1 MESNNISVY
10 KKDEVVTDK
19 NGNIHI
25 LQDSSIR
32 IINAAKES
40 IKDNRIILIGNVRSG
55 KTAALEYLK
64 NQLKELNQEILIQKK

>member
-1 MESNNISVY
+1 MESNNISGY